1 MYNNIFG
8 IRSIIKLNKYFDY
21 YNDILPLCIEL
32 KHMIK
37 YNKKQNTLIIFS
49 KCVDDRFYNK
59 SIYKKIINS
68 IKKIDSNILIWKDVL
83 NYSLNYKHNNEVNK
97 YSNDDL
103 YHMNNRF
110 IEIQNNYAEL
120 PDDISSE
127 YKELFPIIEYY
138 NMISNKDRFEKIK
151 NLEKELIYIPLNNDE
166 KEVLNIIKN
175 HIKFKD
181 YIEYIDN
188 EIYMK

>member
-1 MYNNIFG
+1 
-8 IRSIIKLNKYFDY
+8 
-21 YNDILPLCIEL
+21 
-32 KHMIK
+32 
-37 YNKKQNTLIIFS
+37 
-49 KCVDDRFYNK
+49 
-59 SIYKKIINS
+59 
-68 IKKIDSNILIWKDVL
+68 
-83 NYSLNYKHNNEVNK
+83 
-97 YSNDDL
+97 
-103 YHMNNRF
+103 MNNRF

-120 PDDISSE
+120 PDDISAE

-181 YIEYIDN
+181 NIEYIDN

>member
-8 IRSIIKLNKYFDY
+8 IRCIIKLNKYFDY

-37 YNKKQNTLIIFS
+37 YNKKHNILIVFS
-49 KCVDDRFYNK
+49 KCFEDRFYSK
-59 SIYKKIINS
+59 TIYKKIINS
-68 IKKIDSNILIWKDVL
+68 IKNNDSNILIWKDVL
-83 NYSLNYKHNNEVNK
+83 NYSINYKHNNEVNK
-97 YSNDDL
+97 YTNDEL

-110 IEIQNNYAEL
+110 TEIQNNYAEL
-120 PDDISSE
+120 PDDISAE

-166 KEVLNIIKN
+166 KEILNIIN
-175 HIKFKD
+175 EKFKD
-181 YIEYIDN
+181 NIDYIDN
-188 EIYMK
+188 QLYMK